1 MTISPGRLLGVG
13 RRADVYELPGGQV
26 LRRYRDPAMTT
37 EREARL
43 MTYLSGAGM
52 PVPLVHDSEG
62 PDIIMDRVMGS
73 TMLTDLTSHPWRLER
88 HARTLAA
95 IHRQL
100 HGIAAPDWLPAS
112 NDTGRCVVHRDLHP
126 DNVMLGP
133 DGPVVIDWQGAA
145 RGEADDD
152 TATAGSSCARPRFP
166 GRACSEPSGRWASSC
181 SRLAFAPRADR
192 SPPAP
197 FSGPWRCAWPTTR
210 PPPGSMRACA
220 SWRPGRK
227 RS

>member
-152 TATAGSSCARPRFP
+152 TATAWVIMRTAEVPGPRLQRTVGTLGQQLFAARFRAACGSIAPSAVQ
-166 GRACSEPSGRWASSC
+166 RAVAMRV
-181 SRLAFAPRADR
+181 ADDTT
-192 SPPAP
+192 
-197 FSGPWRCAWPTTR
+197 TTR
-210 PPPGSMRACA
+210 EHARLRKLAARA
-220 SWRPGRK
+220 
-227 RS
+227 